1 MQHTGLD
8 VTYRS
13 GSERDKTRVDTV
25 TLGVWQ
31 CPDVDAAGVCA
42 YIDKTMGSSVYY
54 TLLVCVAPSGCDIH
68 DTGMN

>member
-13 GSERDKTRVDTV
+13 GSERDKTRVDT
-25 TLGVWQ
+25 